1 MPTQTK
7 RSVVHRQR
15 GLGRKRR
22 KVSGI
27 GDNNN
32 NNNVHAE
39 TLLYDSHLP
48 ELVEFEARL
57 ERRFKDAM
65 YARDRLVSTSEYYQ
79 QPLWKRESRP
89 GDLMLNA
96 LFRSLAVFDQ
106 TKFRRSPS
114 QMEMHVLMTQ
124 ACLRQIYGTEY
135 LSKLP
140 ELLQRFGVSSFL
152 SLVAVFATR
161 RFGKTFALAQ
171 FIAAFMWSQ
180 ERSVINVFSLS
191 RRASR
196 SMVDKILMMLQVLVP
211 EDTKLEIKA
220 KNEEVLTIMNPLG
233 ICSTVYSYPCSEIR
247 HLYIYL
253 YLYLYVCCAVLCCAV
268 LFVSKNVRI
277 VYCMYV

>member
-1 MPTQTK
+1 MPTQTQ

-15 GLGRKRR
+15 GLARKRR

-27 GDNNN
+27 GGDNNN
-32 NNNVHAE
+32 ARAE

-48 ELVEFEARL
+48 ELAEFEARL

-65 YARDRLVSTSEYYQ
+65 YARDRLVSISEYYQ

-247 HLYIYL
+247 HLYISISISICML
-253 YLYLYVCCAVLCCAV
+253 CCAVLCCAI
-268 LFVSKNVRI
+268 LFCFNKTSESCI
-277 VYCMYV
+277 VCM